1 MIVQPSSQSA
11 HAASPRLPRSAFA
24 TLASVLVHVFVLVA
38 FAHSRKL
45 PVLSDFFQL
54 ASILIAIIVCFLTGR
69 RSRGISRPFWFLA
82 SSAFGTWAL
91 GKCLIIY
98 DYDYLGLTT
107 VRIAPLLLFFLA
119 FAPLFATVFL
129 SREDFQESLNWEWI
143 LDASQILGLIL
154 VLYLFLVYVPLLYY
168 GDAAVAPL
176 EDRLLLWR
184 NIVLSGA
191 LLARVLFSSSR
202 TVRRLYWP
210 VAASLAVFAVATW
223 FGNRAQDASNAS
235 STSWWDLA
243 WSIPFCAI
251 ALRAV
256 FWDDPVESLSVQ
268 HERPGISRVIF
279 AYLPS
284 LVLPLL
290 LLAKYRTVLREQI
303 FLGLFGLT
311 FSIILFNVRLLLTQ
325 RRQRLTAEALQAS
338 EHQYRSLFERNMAGV
353 FRSTAEGKLLDCNP
367 AMATM
372 TGYTREELLSNPLG
386 ILYAGGN
393 EERTEL
399 VRRLPAGSAPSPQEF
414 CLRRKDGSPLWVV
427 LNVSLERQADGTNI
441 IEGTAIDVTQSKL
454 NSLAIEDW
462 KNRYD
467 AAIQASRQIIY
478 ESDPDSKRVTLG
490 GCVREIL
497 GYSASELSG
506 DAGAWLALIHPEDT
520 AHYFER
526 LRTAVT
532 TRETVEFE
540 FRVRRKDNTYRI
552 LEEQSRAVINESG
565 QATRIV
571 GFISDITDRRALETQ
586 LRQAQ
591 KMEAIGRLA
600 GGVAH
605 DFNNLLTIVSGY
617 SSILLESTGPT
628 GPYRNELEQ
637 IRTATDRA
645 AALTRQLL
653 AFSRQTVLQPRNI
666 KLNEVVSNLE
676 RMLRR
681 LIGEDIELLTAL
693 DADVGIVRVDPGQIE
708 QVLMNLVVNAR
719 DAMPTGGKLIIQTEN
734 VYLDENYTRKRQYV
748 RPGPY
753 VLLAISDSGT
763 GIPAEIQ
770 ARIFE
775 PFFTT
780 KEPGK
785 GTGLGLPMVYG
796 VVKQSGG
803 SIEVSSEVNCG
814 TTVKIYLPRV
824 AGKADTVA
832 TSTNEALAARGTEKI
847 LLVEDDAALRGMA
860 SDILSSHGYRVY
872 PVAHIADFES
882 VVHKLPPCDLL
893 LTDIVMPKMRGPEL
907 AARVGQ
913 RWPGIKVLYM
923 SGYTTDAIVHQG
935 VLDEGVFFLQKP
947 FTPANLVAKVR
958 QVLDAPAPKT
968 TPKAP

>member
-11 HAASPRLPRSAFA
+11 PAASPRLPRSAFA
-24 TLASVLVHVFVLVA
+24 ILAALLVHISVLIGLG
-38 FAHSRKL
+38 HSGKL
-45 PVLSDFFQL
+45 PLWSDFLEL
-54 ASILIAIIVCFLTGR
+54 ASILIATAVCFLTGR
-69 RSRGISRPFWFLA
+69 RSRGIARPFWFLV
-82 SSAFGTWAL
+82 SSGLGTWAL

-98 DYDYLGLTT
+98 DFDYRGVST

-119 FAPLFATVFL
+119 FAPLFVTVFL
-129 SREDFQESLNWEWI
+129 SRDDFQESLNWEWV

-168 GDAAVAPL
+168 GDAAVVPL

-184 NIVLSGA
+184 NIVLSAA
-191 LLARVLFSSSR
+191 LAARALFSSSR
-202 TVRRLYWP
+202 TVRKLYWP
-210 VAASLAVFAVATW
+210 VAASVAVFAVSTW
-223 FGNRAQDASNAS
+223 FGNRAQEASDAP
-235 STSWWDLA
+235 STSWWHLA
-243 WSIPFCAI
+243 WSMPFCVI
-251 ALRAV
+251 ALHAA
-256 FWDDPVESLSVQ
+256 FWDEPVESASV
-268 HERPGISRVIF
+268 EPRRPGISRVIF

-284 LVLPLL
+284 LLLPLL
-290 LLAKYRTVLREQI
+290 LLAKYRTVLPEQI
-303 FLGLFGLT
+303 FLGLFGLI
-311 FSIILFNVRLLLTQ
+311 FSIVLFNVRLLLTQ

-353 FRSTAEGKLLDCNP
+353 FRSTAEGRLLDCNP

-372 TGYTREELLSNPLG
+372 TGYPREELLKNPLG
-386 ILYAGGN
+386 NLYAGGN
-393 EERTEL
+393 EERSR
-399 VRRLPAGSAPSPQEF
+399 VMRRLFTESYPSPQEF

-427 LNVSLERQADGTNI
+427 LNVSLEKQSDGTNV
-441 IEGTAIDVTQSKL
+441 IEGTAIDVTESKL

-478 ESDPDSKRVTLG
+478 ESDPDSKTVTLG

-532 TRETVEFE
+532 TRQTVEFD
-540 FRVRRKDNTYRI
+540 FRARRNDNTYRI
-552 LEEQSRAVINESG
+552 LEEQSRAVLDDAG
-565 QATRIV
+565 QVLRIV

-586 LRQAQ
+586 LRHAQ

-605 DFNNLLTIVSGY
+605 DFNNLLTIISGY
-617 SSILLESTGPT
+617 SSILLENTGAS
-628 GPYRNELEQ
+628 GPFRNELEQ

-653 AFSRQTVLQPRNI
+653 AFSRQTVLQPRQV
-666 KLNEVVSNLE
+666 KLNEIVSNLE
-676 RMLRR
+676 KMLKRF
-681 LIGEDIELLTAL
+681 IGEDIELLTAL
-693 DADVGIVRVDPGQIE
+693 DGDLGIVRVDPGQIE
-708 QVLMNLVVNAR
+708 QVLMNLIVNAR
-719 DAMPTGGKLIIQTEN
+719 DAMPQGGKLTIQTEN
-734 VYLDENYTRKRQYV
+734 VYLDDNYTRKRQYV

-803 SIEVSSEVNCG
+803 SIELYSEVNCG

-824 AGKADTVA
+824 TGAADAVPA
-832 TSTNEALAARGTEKI
+832 SKKQALAARGTEKI

-860 SDILSSHGYRVY
+860 SDILQSHGYTLY
-872 PVAHIADFES
+872 PVAHIADLES

-907 AARVGQ
+907 AVRVEQ

-935 VLDEGVFFLQKP
+935 VLDEGLFFLQKP
-947 FTPANLVAKVR
+947 FTPAELVAKVR
-958 QVLDAPAPKT
+958 EVLDASPASKSRS
-968 TPKAP
+968 